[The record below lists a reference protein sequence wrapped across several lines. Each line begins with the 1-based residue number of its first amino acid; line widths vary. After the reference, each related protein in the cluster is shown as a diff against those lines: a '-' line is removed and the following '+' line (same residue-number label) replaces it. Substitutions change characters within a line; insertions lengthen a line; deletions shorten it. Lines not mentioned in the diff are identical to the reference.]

1 MMSDSIGVFEA
12 IHTLR
17 SIRRLKPDPVPE
29 EHIERILE
37 AATKAPSGGNRQP
50 WNFIVIRDPA
60 TKRRIGDLY
69 LEGAV
74 AAGYG
79 SRPGAPPQRQRTHF
93 GDVPVLILVCLRP
106 QAATA
111 NTASSLYGSIYP
123 AIQNILLAARALG
136 LGTTLTTLHQLREKE
151 IKELLGVPE
160 EVETVALIPVGY
172 PKGRFGP
179 TQRLP
184 WREVTYF
191 DKWGAKP

>member
-1 MMSDSIGVFEA
+1 MAEEIGLFEA
-12 IHTLR
+12 IYTLR
-17 SIRRLKPDPVPE
+17 SIRRLRPDPVPQ
-29 EHIERILE
+29 EHIEKILE

-50 WNFIVIRDPA
+50 WNFLVIRDPA

-69 LEGAV
+69 LEGAA

-79 SRPGAPPQRQRTHF
+79 PRPGTTPRQQRTHF

-106 QAATA
+106 QAAVA
-111 NTASSLYGSIYP
+111 SSPSSLYGSIYP
-123 AIQNILLAARALG
+123 AVQNILLAARALG
-136 LGTTLTTLHQLREKE
+136 LGTTLTTLHQFRDKE
-151 IKELLGVPE
+151 IKELLGIPE

-184 WREVTYF
+184 WREVTYYER
-191 DKWGAKP
+191 WGARP